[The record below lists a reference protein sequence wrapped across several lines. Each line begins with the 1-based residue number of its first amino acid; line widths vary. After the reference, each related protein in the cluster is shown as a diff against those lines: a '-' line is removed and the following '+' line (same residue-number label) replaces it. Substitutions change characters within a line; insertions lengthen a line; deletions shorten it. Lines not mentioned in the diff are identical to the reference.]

1 MNAVRGLLRDLVA
14 RRLWPVAVLLIAAV
28 VAVPVYLGKSSSNDA
43 ATPPIASAPATDKAS
58 KAAVTLEDT
67 PADGTGRGSVR
78 NPFTQLHVPKPA
90 AATTTGASGST
101 TPATTGTS
109 DSSGGSTPSP
119 AAGSTPSTGG
129 GSGTTPPSTS
139 TKGALV
145 SHVTLRLGAL
155 GSLTTFKDVARL
167 SALPSVDD
175 PQFVFT
181 GVLKDGKTAVLLPSS
196 VILMGVESDVT
207 CKPSNKNCQTL
218 EVAAGDTIFFKLL
231 GDTAGVQYQL
241 DIVSVHPKAGGSS
254 KATAAALQRHSKA
267 GAAMLR
273 DAHVK
278 GRTAFQ
284 GATGYRWLPDRGVLV
299 RTPQHSKAHASAN
312 GAAAASPADVEA
324 TLPGV
329 PVWHTQP
336 GA

>member
-14 RRLWPVAVLLIAAV
+14 RRLWPVALLLIAAV
-28 VAVPVYLGKSSSNDA
+28 VAVPIYLGKSSSNNDA
-43 ATPPIASAPATDKAS
+43 TAPIASAPATDKAS

-78 NPFTQLHVPKPA
+78 NPFTQLHVPKVTTPTPSA
-90 AATTTGASGST
+90 PSGSTPAATTPDASG
-101 TPATTGTS
+101 G
-109 DSSGGSTPSP
+109 SSGGTTPSGSV
-119 AAGSTPSTGG
+119 GSTPTA
-129 GSGTTPPSTS
+129 PSTS
-139 TKGALV
+139 TKGTLV
-145 SHVTLRLGAL
+145 SHVTLRLGAV

-167 SALPSVDD
+167 SALPSADD

-196 VILMGVESDVT
+196 VILVGVESDVT

-231 GDTAGVQYQL
+231 GDVAGVQYQL
-241 DIVSVHPKAGGSS
+241 DVVSVHPKAGGSS

-284 GATGYRWLPDRGVLV
+284 GANGYRWLPDRGVLV
-299 RTPQHSKAHASAN
+299 RAPQHSKAHASAN
-312 GAAAASPADVEA
+312 GAAAASSADVEA

-329 PVWHTQP
+329 PVWDTQP

>member
-78 NPFTQLHVPKPA
+78 NPFTQLHVPKVTTPTPSATSATETPA
-90 AATTTGASGST
+90 ASGGSSGGTSPSSGGSDGST
-101 TPATTGTS
+101 TPA
-109 DSSGGSTPSP
+109 P
-119 AAGSTPSTGG
+119 AADSN
-129 GSGTTPPSTS
+129 
-139 TKGALV
+139 KDALDTY
-145 SHVTLRLGAL
+145 HLTLRFGKAGNLKTL
-155 GSLTTFKDVARL
+155 NDVARL
-167 SALPSVDD
+167 SPLPSADN
-175 PQFVFT
+175 PFFVFT
-181 GVLKDGKTAVLLPSS
+181 GVLKDGKTAVFLLSS
-196 VILMGVESDVT
+196 DADATGDGH
-207 CKPSNKNCQTL
+207 CKPSPQSCQTI
-218 EVAAGDTIFFKLL
+218 EVKQGDTEFFDLKV
-231 GDTAGVQYQL
+231 GGQDVQYQL
-241 DIVSVHPKAGGSS
+241 DVISVHRKGASS
-254 KATAAALQRHSKA
+254 ATAAAAAADRHSKA

>member
-78 NPFTQLHVPKPA
+78 NPFTQLHVPKVTTPTPSA
-90 AATTTGASGST
+90 TSATTTPAASGGSSGGTSPSSGGSDGST
-101 TPATTGTS
+101 TPA
-109 DSSGGSTPSP
+109 P
-119 AAGSTPSTGG
+119 AADSN
-129 GSGTTPPSTS
+129 
-139 TKGALV
+139 KDALDTY
-145 SHVTLRLGAL
+145 HLTLRFGKAGNLRTL
-155 GSLTTFKDVARL
+155 NDVARL
-167 SALPSVDD
+167 SPLPSADN
-175 PQFVFT
+175 PFFVFT
-181 GVLKDGKTAVLLPSS
+181 GVLKDGKTAVFLLSS
-196 VILMGVESDVT
+196 DADATGDGH
-207 CKPSNKNCQTL
+207 CKPSPQSCQTI
-218 EVAAGDTIFFKLL
+218 EVKQGDTEFFDLKV
-231 GDTAGVQYQL
+231 GGQDVQYQL
-241 DIVSVHPKAGGSS
+241 DVISVHRKGASS
-254 KATAAALQRHSKA
+254 AAAAAAAADRHSKA